1 MGKQPLRCENCFD
14 CEYIGD
20 GDYTCM
26 KDVPT
31 VVLTEFNEPTDD
43 YMWCRKE

>member
-1 MGKQPLRCENCFD
+1 MRTQSLHCRNCSE

-20 GDYTCM
+20 GDYFCM
-26 KDVPT
+26 KDVPI
-31 VVLTEFNEPTDD
+31 VVLTEVGEPTDD